1 MRLRLLKEGN
11 RQTLYSIELGNSASD
26 YLANLEKTNA
36 SGHAQIMRRLEYLA
50 DSGAKGD
57 QSQFRPLGNGLFE
70 AKARSGPRVLFFYDE
85 GSIVLCVAG
94 LNKQS
99 KKTPKRDFETA
110 LSRKKA
116 YLDFKKTGGDF
127 VICRSKN
134 DPEPRRKP

>member
-11 RQTLYSIELGNSASD
+11 RQTLYSIEQGYSVSN
-26 YLANLEKTNA
+26 YLAELEKTNA

-50 DSGAKGD
+50 DSGANGD
-57 QSQFRPLGNGLFE
+57 KRQYRPLGNGLFE
-70 AKARSGPRVLFFYDE
+70 AKAKSGPRVLFFYDE
-85 GSIVLCVAG
+85 GFIVLCVAG

-99 KKTPKRDFETA
+99 QKTPKRDLDTA

-127 VICRSKN
+127 VICRSPN